1 MTDRQM
7 DDIAYIITE
16 YASSVED
23 LERIQSLIDCLI
35 EQYKEE
41 MEER

>member
-1 MTDRQM
+1 M

-16 YASSVED
+16 CANSVED

-41 MEER
+41 MEDK